1 MNCDFMI
8 LMGCFAN
15 FVKTERSL
23 GKKYGN
29 QTAKSQWNTAL
40 PWFFRYYVYIYI
52 HIYIIENNLYKID
65 KYNIYI
71 SRCTHGYIRMHACKN
86 IYAYMFQ

>member
-40 PWFFRYYVYIYI
+40 PWFFRYYVYIFIY
-52 HIYIIENNLYKID
+52 IYIIENNLYNI
-65 KYNIYI
+65 KYILYIYI
-71 SRCTHGYIRMHACKN
+71 YFKMHSCSMRGC
-86 IYAYMFQ
+86 ISMHV